1 MQRQGPSRF
10 ITDAPITSALSL
22 NTNQLTVGGTKT
34 TTLAS
39 QNAFLSNVE
48 EEHNKKLDN
57 EIEQIIS
64 SFRDIV
70 KSSGFHEMVR
80 MPGRN
85 EDKQVDKDKYRN
97 SLDGFV
103 VELRAANL
111 VRACETLLTMTH
123 DLKATLLLND
133 TQTLMQLH
141 ENRRKAL
148 NARTQKIK
156 SKILQLNDVISEAIW
171 EMESVLGGSQP
182 NGGSNKNLSS
192 IFESDIKMEDIS

>member
-10 ITDAPITSALSL
+10 LTDAPITSALSL
-22 NTNQLTVGGTKT
+22 NINQIPIEGTKT

-70 KSSGFHEMVR
+70 KSSGFQV
-80 MPGRN
+80 PGRN

-123 DLKATLLLND
+123 DLKTTLLLND

-148 NARTQKIK
+148 NTRTQKIK
-156 SKILQLNDVISEAIW
+156 SKILQLNDVVSEAIW
-171 EMESVLGGSQP
+171 EMESVLGGNQP
-182 NGGSNKNLSS
+182 NGDLSKN
-192 IFESDIKMEDIS
+192 FENDVKMED

>member
-1 MQRQGPSRF
+1 
-10 ITDAPITSALSL
+10 
-22 NTNQLTVGGTKT
+22 
-34 TTLAS
+34 
-39 QNAFLSNVE
+39 FLSNVE

-57 EIEQIIS
+57 EIEQIVT

-70 KSSGFHEMVR
+70 KSSGFHEM
-80 MPGRN
+80 
-85 EDKQVDKDKYRN
+85 
-97 SLDGFV
+97 
-103 VELRAANL
+103 

-156 SKILQLNDVISEAIW
+156 SKILQLNDVVSEAIW
-171 EMESVLGGSQP
+171 EMESV
-182 NGGSNKNLSS
+182 
-192 IFESDIKMEDIS
+192 